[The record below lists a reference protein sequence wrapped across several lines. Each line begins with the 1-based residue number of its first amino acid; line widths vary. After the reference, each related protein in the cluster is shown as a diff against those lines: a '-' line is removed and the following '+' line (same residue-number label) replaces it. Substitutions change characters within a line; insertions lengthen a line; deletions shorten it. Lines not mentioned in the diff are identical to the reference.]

1 MQTRIDISDAVL
13 QWVVRKTQFAA
24 LPPKAA
30 AHLTKWVSGEEK
42 PTFNQLEEVSKATG
56 IPLGYFFLQQPPHE
70 DVPLMEYRTVNSV
83 SFSQPSRS
91 LIATIHEMEMVQ
103 DWTREYMIAEGIT
116 PPACVG
122 AFKSHDDAAVC
133 AAKVREILELSENWF
148 EKHPNAAASYRFM
161 RNAISNAGVLV
172 MMNGVVGNNTHKP
185 LDIAEFRA
193 FAMVDAYAPLIFI
206 NTNDSESG
214 KLFSL
219 IHEFAHV
226 CVGESDF
233 FNDRSSGA
241 ETVRPV
247 EVLCNAVAA
256 EILVP
261 QNLFL
266 AKWNECMQ
274 NYDEGTAVQ
283 VLSGFFKC
291 GTTVIARRALDN
303 GKISREVY
311 RKIAKAAIEQYNE
324 TRRRNKEEGEGG
336 GDYYRTKRSKIDKRF
351 FEMLTN
357 SVLAGRTQ
365 YTDAFRLTST
375 NRATYEKLVGAQ
387 KGGV

>member
-30 AHLTKWVSGEEK
+30 AHLTKWVSGEKK

-133 AAKVREILELSENWF
+133 AAKVREILGLSENWF
-148 EKHPNAAASYRFM
+148 EKQPNAAASYRFM

-219 IHEFAHV
+219 IH
-226 CVGESDF
+226 G
-233 FNDRSSGA
+233 
-241 ETVRPV
+241 
-247 EVLCNAVAA
+247 
-256 EILVP
+256 I
-261 QNLFL
+261 
-266 AKWNECMQ
+266 
-274 NYDEGTAVQ
+274 
-283 VLSGFFKC
+283 
-291 GTTVIARRALDN
+291 
-303 GKISREVY
+303 
-311 RKIAKAAIEQYNE
+311 
-324 TRRRNKEEGEGG
+324 
-336 GDYYRTKRSKIDKRF
+336 
-351 FEMLTN
+351 TN
-357 SVLAGRTQ
+357 SPKQPDFCIRKSLLNNLRIFVKQ
-365 YTDAFRLTST
+365 C
-375 NRATYEKLVGAQ
+375 
-387 KGGV
+387 

>member
-1 MQTRIDISDAVL
+1 
-13 QWVVRKTQFAA
+13 
-24 LPPKAA
+24 
-30 AHLTKWVSGEEK
+30 
-42 PTFNQLEEVSKATG
+42 
-56 IPLGYFFLQQPPHE
+56 
-70 DVPLMEYRTVNSV
+70 MEYRTVNSV

-133 AAKVREILELSENWF
+133 AAKVREILGLSENWF

-247 EVLCNAVAA
+247 EVLCNAVTA

-266 AKWNECMQ
+266 AKWNEYIQ
-274 NYDEGTAVQ
+274 NYDKEIAIR
-283 VLSGFFKC
+283 VLSGFFRC

-303 GKISREVY
+303 RKISREVY
-311 RKIAKAAIEQYNE
+311 RKIAKAAIEQYNKE
-324 TRRRNKEEGEGG
+324 KQRNKEKGSG
-336 GDYYRTKRSKIDKRF
+336 GDFYRTKLSKMDKRF
-351 FEMLTN
+351 FAMLTN
-357 SVLAGRTQ
+357 SVLEGRTQ

>member
-13 QWVVRKTQFAA
+13 QWVVRKTQFGT
-24 LPPKAA
+24 LPPQKADQ
-30 AHLTKWVSGEEK
+30 LSKWVSGEKK
-42 PTFNQLEEVSKATG
+42 PTFNQIEQFSRAAG

-103 DWTREYMIAEGIT
+103 DWTRDYMIAEGIT

-122 AFKSHDDAAVC
+122 VFKSRDDAAGC
-133 AAKVREILELSENWF
+133 AATVREILGLSENWF
-148 EKHPNAAASYRFM
+148 EKHKSAEDSYRFL
-161 RNAISNAGVLV
+161 RNAISNASVLV
-172 MMNGVVGNNTHKP
+172 MMNGIVGNNTHKP

-193 FAMVDAYAPLIFI
+193 FAMIDEYAPLIFI
-206 NTNDSESG
+206 NTNDSENG

-226 CVGESDF
+226 CMGESDF
-233 FNDRSSGA
+233 FNDRSSSA
-241 ETVRPV
+241 TTVRPV

-274 NYDEGTAVQ
+274 NYDEETAVQ

-336 GDYYRTKRSKIDKRF
+336 GDFYRTKFSKIDKRF
-351 FEMLTN
+351 FGMLTN
-357 SVLAGRTQ
+357 SVLEGRTQ

-375 NRATYEKLVGAQ
+375 NRGTFEKLADMQ
-387 KGGV
+387 KDGV